1 MDSTEKIA
9 QADLAQM
16 KIIHYGDPRLTEP
29 ATPIEQIDQSVLA
42 LAQRMFQ
49 VMSAAEG
56 VGLAAPQVG
65 VTVRIFVAS
74 PTVSP
79 DDRRVYVNPR
89 IVSTDGSQQFDEGCL
104 SVPGVTGKIKRF
116 HTITIEATDLDGE
129 KFTETGTD
137 LLARIFQHE
146 MDHLDGRLIID
157 RMGSVARIAHQRT
170 LNQLQTEHDSPEED

>member
-1 MDSTEKIA
+1 MMDSTEKIA
-9 QADLAQM
+9 QVDLAQM
-16 KIIHYGDPRLTEP
+16 KIIHYGDPRLTER
-29 ATPIEQIDQSVLA
+29 ATPIEQIDQSVRA

-49 VMSAAEG
+49 IMFAAGG

-89 IVSTDGSQQFDEGCL
+89 IVSADGSQQFDEGCL

-116 HTITIEATDLDGE
+116 HTI
-129 KFTETGTD
+129 
-137 LLARIFQHE
+137 
-146 MDHLDGRLIID
+146 
-157 RMGSVARIAHQRT
+157 
-170 LNQLQTEHDSPEED
+170 